1 MGFDGVCYGWVLMG
15 FAMGGFRWF
24 GFAVSLG
31 LGLLPQVVRSVGCFF
46 FFFSFFLFFSFFFF
60 LVVLMVE
67 EGGILQIFSGGS

>member
-46 FFFSFFLFFSFFFF
+46 FFFFLFFF

>member
-31 LGLLPQVVRSVGCFF
+31 LGLLPQVVRSMGCFF
-46 FFFSFFLFFSFFFF
+46 FFIFFF
-60 LVVLMVE
+60 
-67 EGGILQIFSGGS
+67 GGVDGRRGWYSSDFQW

>member
-31 LGLLPQVVRSVGCFF
+31 LGLLPQVVRSMGCFF
-46 FFFSFFLFFSFFFF
+46 FFFFF

>member
-31 LGLLPQVVRSVGCFF
+31 LGLLPQVVRSMGCFF
-46 FFFSFFLFFSFFFF
+46 FFFLFF
-60 LVVLMVE
+60 
-67 EGGILQIFSGGS
+67 GGVDGRRGWYSSDFQWW

>member
-31 LGLLPQVVRSVGCFF
+31 LGLLPQVVRSMGCFF
-46 FFFSFFLFFSFFFF
+46 FFFFFF
-60 LVVLMVE
+60 
-67 EGGILQIFSGGS
+67 GGVDGRRGWYSSDFQWW

>member
-46 FFFSFFLFFSFFFF
+46 FFFSFFFFFF
-60 LVVLMVE
+60 FF
-67 EGGILQIFSGGS
+67 GGVDGRRGWYSSDFQWW